1 MSINISLSSKSTG
14 LCDEIIYR
22 FMKADID
29 AKFIKT
35 TSVSVK
41 NIEYGCDIIIS
52 KYEYITFLG
61 YLRVYNTKLEP
72 RNETIYKMLENR
84 HFDEIMI

>member
-52 KYEYITFLG
+52 KSREKHVPYILSVIDT
-61 YLRVYNTKLEP
+61 VKDKSCS
-72 RNETIYKMLENR
+72 TILNKS
-84 HFDEIMI
+84 